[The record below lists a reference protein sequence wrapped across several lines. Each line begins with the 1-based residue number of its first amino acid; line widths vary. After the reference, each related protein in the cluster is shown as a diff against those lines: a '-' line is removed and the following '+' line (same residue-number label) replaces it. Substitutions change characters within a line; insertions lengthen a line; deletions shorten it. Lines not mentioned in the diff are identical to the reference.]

1 MTTTFR
7 VGLLGD
13 GIGESLTPAMHMLE
27 GERLGLEYAY
37 ELFDIAADTFEAD
50 GLQSFLVG
58 LRAAGFDG
66 LNVTHPYKQRVMAL
80 VDDLSA
86 DAERIGAV
94 NLITFDG
101 DRVTGHNTDWTGFRA
116 SLTGQ
121 LDTAPS
127 GTVLQIG
134 SGGAGA
140 ATVYALLTMG
150 VDHVVIHDVEPSR
163 ARALADRYRPL
174 FPQQQVSATDGEVGD
189 LWSQVTGVVH
199 ATPVGMDK
207 HPGRPFDP
215 AELPTGAWVAEVV
228 YRPVETELVVS
239 ARAAGHQVVDG
250 SMMAAGQA
258 IDSLRILTGLEP
270 DADRVRADL
279 LSLLA
284 AEDVRAAAPH

>member
-1 MTTTFR
+1 MSTTFR
-7 VGLLGD
+7 VALLGD

-27 GERLGLEYAY
+27 GERLGLSYVY
-37 ELFDIAADTFEAD
+37 ELFDIPADTFQTE
-50 GLQSFLVG
+50 GLVSFLVG

-66 LNVTHPYKQRVMAL
+66 LNVTHPYKQRVLGL

-101 DRVTGHNTDWTGFRA
+101 ERVAGHNTDWTGFRA
-116 SLTGQ
+116 SLASQ
-121 LDTAPS
+121 LDAPLS

-150 VDHVVIHDVEPSR
+150 ADHVVIHDVDPSR

-174 FPQQQVSATDGEVGD
+174 FPQQQITATDGAVGD

-215 AELPTGAWVAEVV
+215 ALLSAGAWVAEVV
-228 YRPVETELVVS
+228 YRPVETQLVVS
-239 ARAAGHQVVDG
+239 ARAAGHQVIDG
-250 SMMAAGQA
+250 SMMAVGQA

-284 AEDVRAAAPH
+284 AEDMHAAAPH